1 MNKIILTSVNGGFT
15 WKLNDGTTDLTN
27 PVRID
32 CDSSPR
38 ISKDPRCND
47 DNNMK
52 YVIMDEE
59 DRILTNPVLEDG
71 FELDGTAILPNDLL
85 TFLNGVCP
93 AAAGVGGDAS
103 AANQLTQINLLQQL
117 IDERKFTHRIATE
130 VNATTGDPTGEEII
144 IQIDAEVTPPAVNY
158 YKLSDQTTWTG
169 DPLTELSAGSS
180 SSKTI
185 ESDPELFT
193 DANGVNFL
201 RWYVKEE
208 GQITSSFDTDLDGTA
223 FTPTLP
229 ISQPTSGVKRND
241 VFSPTNNVATLGGVV
256 VETTDTDGTGVPHTA
271 ANGEI
276 DMIKADERGHVKV
289 HDSKSYNEL
298 LNMNQK
304 LSTNQATYDLDR
316 AVIPFGGNDNQRT
329 ELSFP
334 FANNGVRVIQMAYG
348 DGAVTNFTLNDG
360 GATYNDINDLVGWID
375 QELDLAYGQIAG
387 FQYNVSAIGNKIV
400 VTATN
405 VTFGTLFLGASFLAG
420 ESYNAPPT
428 LIGGTISEIV
438 LGLQDNE
445 ILFFTDPADNNRQ
458 VIRRST
464 FYQSGLVTTS
474 YRYTDTG
481 DEVPA
486 ANINGLSFGGSNSDT
501 EIVIWRDPADNNRIV
516 YEARAYSTSG
526 FVKSYVYSDETAVPV
541 ANIPNLELVGERGN
555 DNEVVMWIDPNDNN
569 RKVVQ
574 RFSYDVDGNRT
585 ITYTYNDTAGGTV
598 PVANIDD
605 LEFIG
610 FVSLDAILSS
620 LQNIDSSIN
629 DNLDKTHQQEAGY
642 IRINRDTDGATDLDN
657 TLQNI
662 IDNEVGTNVDVYNV
676 DILYLGSG
684 GGFRNSDATTFA
696 NRELVEDGFSPPEM
710 QANANNKLNLTHV
723 LNVPTS
729 PSTLDP
735 RTPKRQSIVIT
746 AQYKI

>member
-158 YKLSDQTTWTG
+158 YKLSDQTVWTG

-185 ESDPELFT
+185 ESDPEIFT
-193 DANGVNFL
+193 DANGINFL

-298 LNMNQK
+298 LGINSK
-304 LSTNQATYDLDR
+304 LSTNAATYDLDT
-316 AVIPFGGNDNQRT
+316 AVLNLGTGQRSALT
-329 ELSFP
+329 FP
-334 FANNGVRVIQMAYG
+334 FTTSNAFISMGYG
-348 DGAVTNFTLNDG
+348 SNPVTLYNLVNT
-360 GATYNDINDLVGWID
+360 ATTFNTINDLITEID
-375 QELDLAYGQIAG
+375 DTIQTNFGNAAG
-387 FQYNVSAIGNKIV
+387 FQYNVVPQGNKIFI
-400 VTATN
+400 TATD
-405 VTFGTLFLGASFLAG
+405 VTFGVLSLGLNFLAG
-420 ESYNAPPT
+420 ESYNQNPA
-428 LIGGTISEIV
+428 LGGGTISEIV

-474 YRYTDTG
+474 YRYTDSG